1 MFIMKFLT
9 TNHTVYKSKLAV
21 VQYFADLIFLVFIC
35 VQPYIFILHGYFLK
49 EGSFIELWK
58 WLIRNDVLKVDLCKA
73 RKWCTGVFVLWKDAT
88 FFDEFFYFPDS
99 KYLFIRIFSFESY
112 HRMIDFSYLL
122 LSFNRSKLY
131 TKWRWI

>member
-1 MFIMKFLT
+1 MFIMEFLT

-21 VQYFADLIFLVFIC
+21 VQYLIFLVFIC
-35 VQPYIFILHGYFLK
+35 VQPHIFILHGYFLK

-99 KYLFIRIFSFESY
+99 K
-112 HRMIDFSYLL
+112 
-122 LSFNRSKLY
+122 
-131 TKWRWI
+131 

>member
-35 VQPYIFILHGYFLK
+35 VQPHFFILHGYFLK

-99 KYLFIRIFSFESY
+99 K
-112 HRMIDFSYLL
+112 
-122 LSFNRSKLY
+122 
-131 TKWRWI
+131 